1 MAPRKHFLSIVL
13 FLCASVLLSGQHADG
28 TDEPKVY
35 IVHVKQP
42 EGENFSAAEQ
52 WAPWYSSLL
61 NRATGDTAASRIIYS
76 YRNVMTGFSARLT
89 DKEVEAMSKL
99 DWFLHAYPS
108 RVYRPLTTHT
118 PMFLGLRYGGHN
130 VWNATNMG
138 EGIIIGV
145 LDTGVTPGHPSYDD
159 HDMPPAPA
167 KWKGRCDLNATVCN
181 NKLIGA
187 MSFIDYNNPIDYD
200 GHGTHTS
207 TTAAGAFV
215 KGANANGNAKGV
227 ASGMAPRAHIAAYK
241 VCYGDECQ
249 GHDILAGMDAAVDD
263 GVDVLSL
270 SLGGDSEPYHSD
282 PIAQGGFN
290 AINRGVFVSCSAG
303 NSGPDHSTLSNDA
316 PWLLTVGAST
326 MDRSLLATVKLGD
339 GQEFDGET
347 LYQPHDF
354 GSKMLPLMYPNA
366 NEQSSLCVSGSLDRF
381 DVRGKIV
388 LCDRGQNSRIEKGQV
403 VQFGGGAG
411 MIVANA
417 PADGYATVAD
427 PHVLPA
433 SNVPYAY
440 GLKIKSYINSTA
452 SPTATIIFKGTA
464 MNTPHSPAMASF
476 SSRGPSQIT
485 PVILKPDITGPGVSV
500 LAAWPDITGPGVNI
514 LAAWTSAFEVFSGTS
529 MSCPHL
535 SGVAALIKKAHPDWS
550 PAAIKSAI
558 MTTAYATD
566 NSRGPIL
573 DERRLPA
580 DLFAVGAGH
589 VDPPKAMDPG
599 LVYDLTPQ
607 DYIPYLCGLYA
618 NNHVRAIVGGPV
630 NCSSVKSIS
639 EAELNYPS
647 ISVKL
652 PAIHSTP
659 VSYTRTVT
667 NVGAPRSTYRAMVDV
682 PEGVSARVD
691 PTTLSFEKVDEKKS
705 FSITFRRRG
714 GRRQGAVE
722 GQLRWVST
730 KHVVRSPIS
739 IILE

>member
-1 MAPRKHFLSIVL
+1 
-13 FLCASVLLSGQHADG
+13 
-28 TDEPKVY
+28 
-35 IVHVKQP
+35 
-42 EGENFSAAEQ
+42 
-52 WAPWYSSLL
+52 
-61 NRATGDTAASRIIYS
+61 
-76 YRNVMTGFSARLT
+76 
-89 DKEVEAMSKL
+89 
-99 DWFLHAYPS
+99 
-108 RVYRPLTTHT
+108 
-118 PMFLGLRYGGHN
+118 
-130 VWNATNMG
+130 
-138 EGIIIGV
+138 
-145 LDTGVTPGHPSYDD
+145 
-159 HDMPPAPA
+159 
-167 KWKGRCDLNATVCN
+167 
-181 NKLIGA
+181 
-187 MSFIDYNNPIDYD
+187 MSFIDYNNVTRRSTHEPIDYD

-270 SLGGDSEPYHSD
+270 SLGSNPV
-282 PIAQGGFN
+282 AQGGFK
-290 AINRGVFVSCSAG
+290 AINKGVFVSCSAG
-303 NSGPDHSTLSNDA
+303 NTGPNRGTVTNDA

-326 MDRSLLATVKLGD
+326 TDRSFLSTVKLGD
-339 GQEFDGET
+339 GQELDGES
-347 LYQPHDF
+347 LSQPRDF
-354 GSKMLPLMYPNA
+354 ESKMLPLVYPGHA
-366 NEQSSLCVSGSLDRF
+366 
-381 DVRGKIV
+381 
-388 LCDRGQNSRIEKGQV
+388 
-403 VQFGGGAG
+403 
-411 MIVANA
+411 
-417 PADGYATVAD
+417 
-427 PHVLPA
+427 
-433 SNVPYAY
+433 
-440 GLKIKSYINSTA
+440 
-452 SPTATIIFKGTA
+452 TATIIFKGTV
-464 MNTPHSPAMASF
+464 MHTPHSPAMASF

-485 PVILKPDITGPGVSV
+485 PGILK
-500 LAAWPDITGPGVNI
+500 PDITGPGVNI